1 MNFLKVCSLLL
12 KKNKDFLKD
21 SNIGL
26 HIQISD
32 YVQNISRENFNK
44 YSELYEKELKDVTS
58 STIIITIG
66 PIGCGKTSISEKISN
81 NFKDLIEHI
90 DGDDLGLGG
99 SKEVQKLRN
108 ERNDYTI
115 WKIIACIMK
124 NKIPIISCGGGI
136 FFTYKG
142 EFILKK
148 RIFEIL
154 KIDVKII
161 LLLPD
166 NSINNFSDY
175 DPKIHNDNFLKK
187 IYYNNTE
194 HIRDTVKNRINVGIW
209 KLPNEF
215 KSKKLLLLENIK
227 DINYNLELDKCINNF
242 SNKIIA
248 HSKKITIL
256 LVI

>member
-1 MNFLKVCSLLL
+1 
-12 KKNKDFLKD
+12 
-21 SNIGL
+21 
-26 HIQISD
+26 
-32 YVQNISRENFNK
+32 
-44 YSELYEKELKDVTS
+44 
-58 STIIITIG
+58 
-66 PIGCGKTSISEKISN
+66 
-81 NFKDLIEHI
+81 
-90 DGDDLGLGG
+90 
-99 SKEVQKLRN
+99 
-108 ERNDYTI
+108 
-115 WKIIACIMK
+115 MK

-248 HSKKITIL
+248 HSKKNYNIASNLINYINCKIMFPSFRKDPNNLDDYKYFLSLSKNLSL
-256 LVI
+256 LENKLKLNNIPEYGNFQQHRI